1 MIERGTRWCRSRD
14 EACSALR
21 GQVVGM
27 KLLRSFGDDFKQARE
42 TRGIRLEAVADAT
55 RIAPRHLKALER
67 GDIAA
72 LPAAPFTKGYIRA
85 YAQFLGIDPQ
95 PMLDAYRS
103 EERDRGLGTP
113 EAESRM
119 LEQLSRLVEHQAPRA
134 GSRRGFRAGM
144 GVALALLAVGLL
156 GVSVWLWKRAEAPHA
171 AVATPLPAR
180 DATPV
185 QERGEPGSARE
196 AAALPTSPPLP
207 SPIPARATPPAPAA
221 SRTAAAIH
229 VSDYGV
235 GSGIRGHRLVGS
247 AESFVEGDS
256 VVFWTLVV
264 GGTPGDVIRHLWLHE
279 GQVVM
284 RADLTL
290 GGWHWRTYSRRLLG
304 EGSTGQWTV
313 EALAPDGSVLARQEF
328 LCVPRRAS
336 PVPTDER
343 SGSPE
348 DGGPGASPA

>member
-1 MIERGTRWCRSRD
+1 
-14 EACSALR
+14 
-21 GQVVGM
+21 M
-27 KLLRSFGDDFKQARE
+27 KQLRSFGDDFKQARE
-42 TRGIRLEAVADAT
+42 TRGIRLETVADAT
-55 RIAPRHLKALER
+55 RIASRHLKALER

-103 EERDRGLGTP
+103 EERERGLGTP

-119 LEQLSRLVEHQAPRA
+119 LEELSRLVEHQAPRA
-134 GSRRGFRAGM
+134 SRRGFRAGL
-144 GVALALLAVGLL
+144 GVALALLAVGLF
-156 GVSVWLWKRAEAPHA
+156 GVSGWLWRRAEAPRA

-185 QERGEPGSARE
+185 EEDVEPEPARE
-196 AAALPTSPPLP
+196 AARSPTSRPLPTPA
-207 SPIPARATPPAPAA
+207 PARATPPAA
-221 SRTAAAIH
+221 SRSTGAIH

-264 GGTPGDVIRHLWLHE
+264 GGAPGDVIRHVWVHE
-279 GQVVM
+279 GRVVM

-304 EGSTGQWTV
+304 EGSAGQWTV
-313 EALAPDGSVLARQEF
+313 EALAPDGTVLARQEF
-328 LCVPRRAS
+328 LCVPRGAS
-336 PVPTDER
+336 SVPADER
-343 SGSPE
+343 
-348 DGGPGASPA
+348 GGPAGGRRQGTSPP